1 MIKKIITECLEGDF
15 VVKITDVF
23 LFGILIYRCE
33 ENTSDIKRVNSFKR
47 TQRNKVGYETE
58 DKDKEN
64 KQEPA
69 VA

>member
-23 LFGILIYRCE
+23 LFGILIYRCT
-33 ENTSDIKRVNSFKR
+33 ENTSDTKRVNSFKR

-58 DKDKEN
+58 DKSK
-64 KQEPA
+64 KI
-69 VA
+69 